1 MRLLFFF
8 WLHTWISI
16 PPQVHLGNFRQRFVH
31 KTLLASIFGGVWIH
45 GPWEL

>member
-1 MRLLFFF
+1 LFL
-8 WLHTWISI
+8 WLPMWISI